1 MWLLGGRDIQPTDA
15 AAPALR
21 IARMAV
27 TVEII
32 CVMVGIWQTVWA
44 ASAKRS
50 KPERGRLRA
59 QLPREYTPVAPF
71 ALLVASCRSR
81 MEAWRVDKPRG

>member
-50 KPERGRLRA
+50 KPRTRK
-59 QLPREYTPVAPF
+59 APS
-71 ALLVASCRSR
+71 AIAARIYSR
-81 MEAWRVDKPRG
+81 CSICATGSIL